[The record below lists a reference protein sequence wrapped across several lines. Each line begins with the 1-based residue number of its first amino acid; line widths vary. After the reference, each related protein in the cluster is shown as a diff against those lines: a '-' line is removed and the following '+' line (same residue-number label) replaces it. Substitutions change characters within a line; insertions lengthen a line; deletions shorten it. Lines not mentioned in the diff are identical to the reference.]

1 MNLFSSEDPFVDRNQ
16 LKKTTPGLLNYQEE
30 ILEQVKN
37 IDITKISDE
46 VNPKTRSQ
54 IIEKQKVY
62 FWIRLYLREEDQI
75 LDPNDTVNIR
85 YTHSGE
91 ILETKFICYNKSIL
105 TQDADPNVVNY
116 NPEDDKKVLCLMVDA
131 DSNFEK
137 SLGYMNARKYNMPVY
152 HMASSV
158 PEQIFAGSL
167 PTTVVFDKQGRLSF
181 KHEGAANYNSKKF
194 ADFIEK
200 LKTST
205 Q

>member
-131 DSNFEK
+131 DKINNESDDIPFIRTLFKIGRYYEYQLLK
-137 SLGYMNARKYNMPVY
+137 RDEL
-152 HMASSV
+152 
-158 PEQIFAGSL
+158 EF
-167 PTTVVFDKQGRLSF
+167 VVKKNNQVLDYFDV
-181 KHEGAANYNSKKF
+181 
-194 ADFIEK
+194 DF
-200 LKTST
+200 
-205 Q
+205 